1 MAAVS
6 NNEESGGR
14 GTLDEMFLL
23 VVIAEG
29 GLTSSAVLPNA
40 GRRRGLDMGAVSDG
54 KVIGATEH
62 AATIRR
68 AQSRCS
74 SRSSRRAKT

>member
-40 GRRRGLDMGAVSDG
+40 GRRRGLDM
-54 KVIGATEH
+54 
-62 AATIRR
+62 
-68 AQSRCS
+68 
-74 SRSSRRAKT
+74 